1 LHYRAYF
8 FDTANHIRHAHDLEC
23 ATDEE
28 ARERLEAMDRRGFSA
43 ELWRGT
49 RKLASLP
56 APAPGDVLGLVA
68 REGGVEI
75 EGRDGEG

>member
-8 FDTANHIRHAHDLEC
+8 FDTSNHIRHAHDLEC
-23 ATDEE
+23 ATDVE
-28 ARERLEAMDRRGFSA
+28 ARERLEAMDRSGFSA

-56 APAPGDVLGLVA
+56 APAPDGVLGLVA
-68 REGGVEI
+68 REGGVEV